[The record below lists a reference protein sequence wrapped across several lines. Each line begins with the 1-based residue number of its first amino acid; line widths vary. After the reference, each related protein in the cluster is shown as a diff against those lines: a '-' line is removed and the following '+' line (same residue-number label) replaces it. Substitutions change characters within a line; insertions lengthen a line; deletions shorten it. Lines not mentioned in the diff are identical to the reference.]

1 MLGIPLHDA
10 TSGFRVYRRALLEDL
25 VADPIA
31 SEGYGFQIELVL
43 RSWQLGATLAEVPIT
58 FREREH
64 GQSKLSRGM
73 VVEALWLV
81 MRWGLADRFREVD
94 APGPAR
100 AGLAATDAG

>member
-1 MLGIPLHDA
+1 
-10 TSGFRVYRRALLEDL
+10 
-25 VADPIA
+25 
-31 SEGYGFQIELVL
+31 
-43 RSWQLGATLAEVPIT
+43 VPIT

-100 AGLAATDAG
+100 AGPAATDAG